1 MKQFFTITFL
11 LACFSISSQ
20 ETAFKADK
28 EGSKFT
34 IHTIK
39 YVVSSQEEL
48 KAINWNDM
56 KEIFKENKPEEINY
70 LKNQSSEFKA
80 LIELI
85 GDIEIDIIEDH
96 FTALVSKVVYQFISF
111 NNDSEYVYR
120 CAQNISL

>member
-20 ETAFKADK
+20 ETTFKPDK

-39 YVVSSQEEL
+39 YAVSSQEEL

-56 KEIFKENKPEEINY
+56 KEIFKENKPED
-70 LKNQSSEFKA
+70 
-80 LIELI
+80 LIEFVFEVDLPESKNKFKSSMKVSGETKNIDSLI
-85 GDIEIDIIEDH
+85 HQMKKGAKAISK
-96 FTALVSKVVYQFISF
+96 LVS
-111 NNDSEYVYR
+111 NNK
-120 CAQNISL
+120 